1 MEPLDVARLLALAG
15 LLIGTAAYC
24 LLMRRRQRGREDAKE
39 RQRLESNSRA
49 MARFRHLEAPDED

>member
-15 LLIGTAAYC
+15 LLIGTAAYS

-49 MARFRHLEAPDED
+49 MARFRHLDAPDED